1 MWSSPGLLQRD
12 RMLQLAVKRSPH
24 PPAHWVHTKCKVVA
38 QVDLRVG
45 GDYFYDPQ
53 PGEEPPTNLLL
64 VAGGVGINPLMS
76 MLSHVHDLQQ
86 TATTR
91 SMCPNKVILMF
102 SAKTKEELLFRK
114 RIDEL
119 CNMKSHNMSSMYFIT
134 EETAGK
140 GDNFVNSRIKEEHIQ
155 ELTDRLKPG
164 KVECY
169 LCGPSPMIASI
180 ETMLKACGITEPSIH
195 YERWW

>member
-1 MWSSPGLLQRD
+1 MWSSPGLLHRD
-12 RMLQLAVKRSPH
+12 GMLQLAVKRSPH
-24 PPAHWVHTKCKVVA
+24 PPAHWVHTKCKVGA

-119 CNMKSHNMSSMYFIT
+119 CNMKSNNMSSMYFIT
-134 EETAGK
+134 
-140 GDNFVNSRIKEEHIQ
+140 GDSWERRQLCLLVHFV
-155 ELTDRLKPG
+155 
-164 KVECY
+164 C
-169 LCGPSPMIASI
+169 
-180 ETMLKACGITEPSIH
+180 
-195 YERWW
+195 